1 MSIRLT
7 LLAFTAIAPVAFVI
21 PASAAMLDTGTSLSA
36 ATKMSSPWSTGTG
49 TGIVYRHGADDHN
62 DDADDNDDND
72 DNNDNNDDNGADD

>member
-49 TGIVYRHGADDHN
+49 IVYRHGADDHN